1 MQATSTFWAATHL
14 LPRAELATIPQMKE
28 ETQGFRIIPNIQ
40 IFISE
45 IALFYTCLPLNLGAL
60 VQSGAVTCSLLL
72 PGSHQIKSLENP
84 F

>member
-45 IALFYTCLPLNLGAL
+45 IALFLYLSPFKPGRPGTVWGSNLFTPSAW
-60 VQSGAVTCSLLL
+60 VS
-72 PGSHQIKSLENP
+72 PN
-84 F
+84 

>member
-28 ETQGFRIIPNIQ
+28 EMQGLHMTPNFK

-45 IALFYTCLPLNLGAL
+45 TALLNHLYT
-60 VQSGAVTCSLLL
+60 
-72 PGSHQIKSLENP
+72 LETA
-84 F
+84 